1 MPPTKTSLQSKTRP
15 LWVIF
20 GNLLIFKLYFEISQ
34 ELNCVVK
41 LVALSGNSE
50 KLNQDMWH
58 QEPDGVKLVKMS
70 HTLTS

>member
-1 MPPTKTSLQSKTRP
+1 M
-15 LWVIF
+15 
-20 GNLLIFKLYFEISQ
+20 IFKLYFEISQ

-50 KLNQDMWH
+50 KLNQCMWH

-70 HTLTS
+70 HTLVG